1 MNASELKQNFTN
13 QLQEIDE
20 KINQINAELKKAQEY
35 KVKLQGGLETLELL
49 ENSQSLDSG
58 ELPDVEPPLP
68 KSYKPP
74 VEVNTSQKVTKQ
86 VDKDGNVEHIII
98 EEH

>member
-1 MNASELKQNFTN
+1 MNASELKQNFAN
-13 QLQEIDE
+13 QLKEIDE
-20 KINQINAELKKAQEY
+20 KIDQINAELKKALEY

-49 ENSQSLDSG
+49 ENSEKDE
-58 ELPDVEPPLP
+58 ELELPLP

-74 VEVNTSQKVTKQ
+74 VEVNTTQKVTKQ
-86 VDKDGNVEHIII
+86 VDKDGNVEHIVI